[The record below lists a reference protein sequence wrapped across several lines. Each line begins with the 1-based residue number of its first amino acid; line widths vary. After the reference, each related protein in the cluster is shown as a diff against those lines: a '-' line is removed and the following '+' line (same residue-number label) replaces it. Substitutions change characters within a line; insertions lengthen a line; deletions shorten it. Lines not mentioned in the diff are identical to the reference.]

1 MEFRKVTAIFRPE
14 RLVAVEE
21 CLKKLVVPGIS
32 VTKVKGFGEYA
43 NFFSSDLLCEH
54 IRVEVF
60 IGVEHADEIA
70 VAIVGAA
77 HTGCEGD
84 GIVAVLPVESVYHI
98 RTKEKCQH
106 EVCK

>member
-1 MEFRKVTAIFRPE
+1 MEFRKVTAIIRPE
-14 RLVAVEE
+14 RLEDVEE
-21 CLKKLVVPGIS
+21 CLKKLVAPGVS

-43 NFFSSDLLCEH
+43 NFFSSDWLCQH

-60 IGVEHADEIA
+60 IDVEKADEIA
-70 VAIVGAA
+70 VAIMDAA
-77 HTGCEGD
+77 HTGLAGD